1 MNYMGDSHWWNERFK
16 LRSLNIMNHEKCLEE
31 DIKYLPKIETVL
43 DVACD
48 DGRNSI
54 YLARLG
60 YKVYAI
66 DFSKE
71 ALSRLK
77 YFAEKEKLN
86 IETKL
91 LDLSINDV
99 FFSLDKYDLIII
111 NHYRLLPKL
120 YNNLM
125 KCLNT
130 GGFLWVNGFREIP
143 NDNPNITK
151 SDVLSE
157 EDFISL
163 KNYKLENKKLYDI
176 GERKFIKYIW
186 RKENLPF

>member
-16 LRSLNIMNHEKCLEE
+16 LRSLNIMNHEECLEE
-31 DIKYLPKIETVL
+31 DIKYLTKIGKAL
-43 DVACD
+43 DIACG

-60 YKVYAI
+60 YNVYAV

-71 ALSRLK
+71 ALSRLN

-86 IETKL
+86 VETKL
-91 LDLSINDV
+91 LDLSIDDV
-99 FFSLDKYDLIII
+99 FISLDKYDLIII
-111 NHYRLLPKL
+111 NHYRLPPQL
-120 YNNLM
+120 YKSLM
-125 KCLNT
+125 GCLNT
-130 GGFLWVNGFREIP
+130 DGVLWVNGFREIP
-143 NDNPNITK
+143 NDNLNITE
-151 SDVLSE
+151 SDILSE

-163 KNYKLENKKLYDI
+163 NNYKLENKKLYDI

-186 RKENLPF
+186 RK